1 MDIYQDE
8 IFGPVLAVIRYRD
21 LDDAIRMAN
30 DSPFGLGA
38 AIWSNNPKTLFKAG
52 RALDA
57 GTVWMNTNVIST
69 MEAPFGGN
77 KNSGIGREYGAMG
90 IREVRR
96 LRGETGRA
104 MWCGHLEAEAF
115 SDIEGF
121 PGGEH

>member
-1 MDIYQDE
+1 MGVARREESPLEVEDNKMACVQEE

-90 IREVRR
+90 IPSAPQLQHVRR
-96 LRGETGRA
+96 
-104 MWCGHLEAEAF
+104 
-115 SDIEGF
+115 
-121 PGGEH
+121 